1 MAVAAGVS
9 PPPLG
14 AVERGVAVGTMV
26 FEVTSATS
34 PPAFAAWAGN
44 VAALC
49 DAVERLQP
57 LAATLGTGDPQL
69 GGWHGALFGKLR
81 PQVAREPLLVAAVC
95 GGTNTGKSLI
105 TNTLVGAVI
114 SRSVPEAARTLHPVA
129 SFARGVAERIDLAA
143 LFPGFR
149 PVPWRSEEDALD
161 QASADVL
168 VWREDPGGTQPARLV
183 VLDTPD
189 IDGTLRENWHRAELV
204 RNAADVI
211 VAVLTQQKYND
222 ATAGAD
228 RRLACHVRRRDGSH
242 GAGGVCRSA
251 RLRRRRGRPHRSPSG
266 AGAHPRP
273 RRTGPRR
280 TACHRRL

>member
-81 PQVAREPLLVAAVC
+81 QEAS
-95 GGTNTGKSLI
+95 GK
-105 TNTLVGAVI
+105 GI
-114 SRSVPEAARTLHPVA
+114 S
-129 SFARGVAERIDLAA
+129 G
-143 LFPGFR
+143 
-149 PVPWRSEEDALD
+149 
-161 QASADVL
+161 
-168 VWREDPGGTQPARLV
+168 
-183 VLDTPD
+183 
-189 IDGTLRENWHRAELV
+189 
-204 RNAADVI
+204 
-211 VAVLTQQKYND
+211 
-222 ATAGAD
+222 
-228 RRLACHVRRRDGSH
+228 
-242 GAGGVCRSA
+242 
-251 RLRRRRGRPHRSPSG
+251 PS
-266 AGAHPRP
+266 
-273 RRTGPRR
+273 
-280 TACHRRL
+280 